1 MPFCQAESPW
11 YRPAWCSSPVL
22 TEPDGRCL
30 VMVRH
35 TDPETEQRLL
45 LDKLHLHL
53 PEHPPPKIYTSKL
66 AALASTM
73 DPPNP

>member
-1 MPFCQAESPW
+1 
-11 YRPAWCSSPVL
+11 
-22 TEPDGRCL
+22 
-30 VMVRH
+30 MVRH